1 MDPSIKIRIMKEKA
15 YDPARHNEKAP
26 ERGMAAVNTHNE
38 EEEQDADTTA
48 NKIPNKEVDQDVE
61 QKDAED
67 SSVK

>member
-1 MDPSIKIRIMKEKA
+1 MKEKL

-38 EEEQDADTTA
+38 EEEQNADTAT
-48 NKIPNKEVDQDVE
+48 NKVPNKEEEQDME